1 MNMKFLDRAT
11 IGTVNRTSEG
21 YVTARAKAVRTG
33 VQDYLAS
40 ELGVDAKV
48 FPKDRQ
54 FIRHDGILDAWV
66 RVNRPESEVFA
77 IDSISG
83 FIHAPVTNDH
93 PSQMVDADN
102 WKSLAVG
109 EVGANVLRDG
119 EYLAL
124 DLILKDAAAIR
135 DFEGGKK
142 ELSAGYTAE
151 IEFVDG
157 VAEYD
162 AIMKNIRINHLALVD
177 KGRAGRARIGDSAA
191 NQWGVSPLTTEKGP
205 EMEMKAVAIG
215 DKAVNVAA
223 TDADTLTKALT
234 DKDTAIGELKAK
246 LADAESKILTDE
258 QIQAKAKE
266 IADAMAR
273 REAVKAKFGDEAIKD
288 ASDAEIAGMFKII
301 DKAPAQDD
309 TARKALA
316 DAMKGKKEDK
326 DGVKAGFAQFMK
338 KKDEK

>member
-1 MNMKFLDRAT
+1 MQNMNMKFLDKAT

-33 VQDYLAS
+33 IQDYLAS
-40 ELGVDAKV
+40 ELGLIGNH
-48 FPKDRQ
+48 R
-54 FIRHDGILDAWV
+54 V
-66 RVNRPESEVFA
+66 RVYRPESEVFA
-77 IDSISG
+77 VDSVKG
-83 FIHAPVTNDH
+83 FAHAPVTNDH
-93 PSQMVDADN
+93 PAQMVDADN
-102 WKSLAVG
+102 WRELAVG
-109 EVGANVLRDG
+109 EVGANVMRDG
-119 EYLAL
+119 EFLAL
-124 DLILKDAAAIR
+124 DLILKDAAAIKAF
-135 DFEGGKK
+135 DGGKK

-151 IEFVDG
+151 IEFVDNNPD
-157 VAEYD
+157 YD
-162 AIMKNIRINHLALVD
+162 AVMKNIRINHLALVD
-177 KGRAGRARIGDSAA
+177 KGRAGSEARIGDSAA
-191 NQWGVSPLTTEKGP
+191 NQWGVSPLTTSNEVPK
-205 EMEMKAVAIG
+205 MEMKAVAIG

-258 QIQAKAKE
+258 QLEAKVKE
-266 IADAMAR
+266 LADAMAR

-316 DAMKGKKEDK
+316 DAMKMKAEEK

-338 KKDEK
+338 KKDDK